1 MYRERWEPG
10 GGSLLIRVPR
20 KGLTVGEE
28 ALGLPRGNEQLKRA
42 EVREVFQAGG
52 HLRKDKENPVQE
64 KQCLKGT
71 F

>member
-1 MYRERWEPG
+1 M
-10 GGSLLIRVPR
+10 PR

>member
-1 MYRERWEPG
+1 MYWESWEPG
-10 GGSLLIRVPR
+10 GRSLLIRVPG
-20 KGLTVGEE
+20 KGLTVG
-28 ALGLPRGNEQLKRA
+28 LPRGDEQFKRA

-52 HLRKDKENPVQE
+52 QMRKDKVNPVRE